1 VRAEARAMIPRVSD
15 HTPTRALDTNPGL
28 LIVEEYTSGLI
39 TVRRAS
45 PEETAEVVRRTWE
58 QLVEAFRPLVE
69 QVGEA
74 FRRLG
79 ESFRAAGIPTTGPP
93 TTPEARRSL
102 GLPPLSPADQR
113 QAALDA
119 RRHRH
124 TGPPPLA
131 PERSRRPRTH
141 R

>member
-1 VRAEARAMIPRVSD
+1 V
-15 HTPTRALDTNPGL
+15 G
-28 LIVEEYTSGLI
+28 
-39 TVRRAS
+39 
-45 PEETAEVVRRTWE
+45 
-58 QLVEAFRPLVE
+58 
-69 QVGEA
+69 VGEA
-74 FRRLG
+74 FRQIG
-79 ESFRAAGIPTTGPP
+79 EAFRAAGIPTTGPP
-93 TTPEARRSL
+93 TTLEARRSL

-124 TGPPPLA
+124 TGPAPLA